1 VKLLNQG
8 IALAVIGA
16 GLAAAP
22 VLHATAGPAAPA
34 AADNGVR
41 AMRNEADGTV
51 AVSSERATGRVGFIR
66 LRGQGDLLPSV
77 GASTAATAAAKA
89 TAYLDTYA
97 ANFGARPGELTQDQ
111 VTRTPSGWTVTYTQ
125 RYRGVDVF
133 GSMLRAQVDEQGDL
147 TSVNGFA
154 APDLSLSTVPRI
166 SAARAGAN
174 AVGVVRA
181 QPPGAGG
188 AVDTS
193 GIRAAST
200 DLVVYR
206 KGSTKGEAG
215 EAVLAWNVEVTN
227 GDNVRDVVLLDAGT
241 GKVVN
246 RYSLVT
252 DALDRHLIEAAGSDD
267 PATFTEVWKE
277 GDPFPGALNAD
288 QQNEVVGTGDAYWFF
303 KNVFGRDSY
312 DGAGH
317 SMTTVNNDGRINCPN
332 ANWNGATTN
341 YCNGVT
347 ADDVVAHEWGH
358 AYTEFTHGLI
368 YQWQSGALNES
379 YSDIWGETVDLING
393 RMDADEGD
401 ITTPRPVG
409 QCSTH
414 SPPQPLVTIN
424 SPAAIAKVCDS
435 AAASFGPALTLV
447 GITSDV
453 IPAVD
458 AANADGPT
466 TDDACTALTN
476 AGAVTGHIALVKRG
490 TCGFTVKVKNA
501 QNAGATA
508 VLVQDNVEAA
518 PGGLGGAD
526 PTITI
531 PSVRIRLSDG
541 NTIRTAIAGGSAV
554 NVTMKDGAGVRV
566 DSFRW
571 LMGEDSPAFNGA
583 IRDMWVP
590 TCYGDP
596 GKVSDAQYF
605 CATDDNG
612 GVHSNSGVPNHGY
625 ALLVDGG
632 TYNGQTVTGIGLDKA
647 AAIYFRAM
655 TVYQTPTSDFGD
667 HADALAASCRDLTG
681 QPINRLT
688 VVPNAPPVA
697 APPITPADCAQVG
710 AMAAAVELRRD
721 PTECNFQPLFAK
733 GAPALCG
740 AGFSENVLWNED
752 FEDGLVGWGTDQ
764 QVAFPGGFGRAWTT
778 VTNAVGHASRVAFG
792 TADGRLGQCTGGA
805 NDFSSRDS
813 ILSPVVELPTAGTL
827 RAPRLSF
834 EHSIASEPN
843 VDGGNVKV
851 SINGAP
857 FAAVPAAAYLF
868 NAPGTL
874 LPSAAGNTNP
884 MAGEQAFTGS
894 DGGTNTTAFGTSI
907 IDLAALGAKAGDS
920 VQVRLDIG
928 RDGCGGV
935 SGWWVDNLKLSICKL
950 AVKVTAAHVPEPS
963 KFGKA
968 SDVNVTVARDG
979 NTGPTPTGTVTLTEG
994 GASVGQGTLAAGS
1007 SSIALPARLGV
1018 GRHAMTATYSGN
1030 DSLSSSAMPVVVTV
1044 VRGKALTDTRLTVR
1058 PRSVA
1063 RGDAWTAVVKVM
1075 AGKRR
1080 VDSGKVKLLVDD
1092 EPVAR
1097 HAVNGGR
1104 ARFVVEQALGVGN
1117 HKVVAK
1123 YLGTGTKT
1131 RSKDDARLRVVR

>member
-1 VKLLNQG
+1 MKLLRQG

-22 VLHATAGPAAPA
+22 VLHATAGPVAAAAA

-51 AVSSERATGRVGFIR
+51 AVSGESATGRVGFIR
-66 LRGQGDLLPSV
+66 LRGQGDLLPSL
-77 GASTAATAAAKA
+77 GATTAATAADKA
-89 TAYLDTYA
+89 TTYLDKYA
-97 ANFGARPGELTQDQ
+97 ANFGARPGELTQGQ

-125 RYRGVDVF
+125 QYRGVDVF

-154 APDLSLSTVPRI
+154 APDLSLSTEPRI

-181 QPPGAGG
+181 QPPGADG
-188 AVDTS
+188 ATDTS

-227 GDNVRDVVLLDAGT
+227 GDNVRDVLLHDAGT

-246 RYSLVT
+246 RYSLIH
-252 DALDRHLIEAAGSDD
+252 DALDRHLIEAGGRTN

-277 GDPFPGALNAD
+277 GDAFPGALNLD
-288 QQNEVVGTGDAYWFF
+288 QQNEVLGTGESYWFF
-303 KNVFGRDSY
+303 RNVFGRDSY
-312 DGAGH
+312 DGLGH

-347 ADDVVAHEWGH
+347 SDDVVAHEWGH

-401 ITTPRPVG
+401 ITTPRPAG

-414 SPPQPLVTIN
+414 TRSPISMVIN
-424 SPAAIAKVCDS
+424 SPAG
-435 AAASFGPALTLV
+435 AAGPCTAAPAAFGPVFDQVGVTTDIAEGAPLEGCTTLTNP
-447 GITSDV
+447 S
-453 IPAVD
+453 AVRGRFVYLD
-458 AANADGPT
+458 RGTCTFAVKAANAQ
-466 TDDACTALTN
+466 A
-476 AGAVTGHIALVKRG
+476 
-490 TCGFTVKVKNA
+490 
-501 QNAGATA
+501 AGATGII
-508 VLVQDNVEAA
+508 VGDNVAGRAPISMAGSANIFGAMVTLEDGARIKAA
-518 PGGLGGAD
+518 DVVNA
-526 PTITI
+526 
-531 PSVRIRLSDG
+531 
-541 NTIRTAIAGGSAV
+541 TIRDAT
-554 NVTMKDGAGVRV
+554 TDPKTP
-566 DSFRW
+566 SFRW
-571 LMGEDSPAFNGA
+571 LMGEDTPAFGGA

-596 GKVSDAQYF
+596 GKVSDAEYF
-605 CATDDNG
+605 CATDDSG

-688 VVPNAPPVA
+688 VTPNAPPVA
-697 APPITPADCAQVG
+697 APPITAADCAQVG
-710 AMAAAVELRRD
+710 TMAAAVELRRD
-721 PTECNFQPLFAK
+721 PTQCNFQPLFAK

-740 AGFSENVLWNED
+740 AGFTENVLWNED
-752 FEDGLVGWGTDQ
+752 FEDGLAGWGTEQ

-792 TADGRLGQCTGGA
+792 TADGRLGQCSGGA
-805 NDFSSRDS
+805 DDFSSRDS

-827 RAPRLSF
+827 RGPRLSF
-834 EHSIASEPN
+834 EHSIASELN

-851 SINGAP
+851 SVNGAP
-857 FAAVPAAAYLF
+857 FTAVPTAAYIF

-874 LPSAAGNTNP
+874 LPPAAGNTNP
-884 MAGEQAFTGS
+884 MAGEAAFTGS

-1007 SSIALPARLGV
+1007 TSIALPARLGV
-1018 GRHAMTATYSGN
+1018 GRHAMTATYSGT
-1030 DSLSSSAMPVVVTV
+1030 DSLSSSTLPVVVTV

-1058 PRSVA
+1058 PRSVD
-1063 RGDAWTAVVKVM
+1063 RGDAWTAIVKVM
-1075 AGKRR
+1075 SGRSR

-1092 EPVAR
+1092 ELVAR
-1097 HAVNGGR
+1097 RAVNGGR
-1104 ARFVVEQALGVGN
+1104 ARFVVEQALGVGK
-1117 HKVVAK
+1117 HQVVAK
-1123 YLGTGTKT
+1123 YLGTGTKA